1 MLDLTLFVCFVCVE
15 LCGVVCVC
23 VVAVIVCLFECV
35 CVCCLCL
42 CDVVWFG
49 RC

>member
-1 MLDLTLFVCFVCVE
+1 MLDLALLVCSVCVE

-23 VVAVIVCLFECV
+23 VAVVIVCLFECV
-35 CVCCLCL
+35 CVCCLCFL

-49 RC
+49 C